1 MIVGR
6 TGEGAPWRP
15 PAGQTN
21 LWSEMDAIE
30 RYLSESEAAIRGI
43 DRDDVRR
50 VVDALFEAWSQ
61 DRQIFIVGN
70 GGSASTASHMMND
83 LSKFTRTEG
92 RRRIRAIALT
102 DNVAL
107 MTAYANDQSFDD
119 VFVEP
124 LKTLLREGDVVVA
137 ISGSGNSPNVVAA
150 VEYASSRG
158 ARVIGL
164 CGSPG
169 GKLAH
174 LAHLRVIVPATHIG
188 QQEDGHLVLNHAIA
202 TALRERI
209 AAS

>member
-1 MIVGR
+1 
-6 TGEGAPWRP
+6 
-15 PAGQTN
+15 
-21 LWSEMDAIE
+21 MDVIE

-43 DRDDVRR
+43 DRDDVRG
-50 VVDALFEAWSQ
+50 VVDAIYDAWVA

-83 LSKFTRTEG
+83 LAKFTRSEG

-107 MTAYANDQSFDD
+107 MTAYANDQSYDD

-124 LKTLLREGDVVVA
+124 LRTLMREGDVLVA

-150 VEYASSRG
+150 VEYAAG
-158 ARVIGL
+158 HGGRVIGL

-169 GKLAH
+169 GKLAQ
-174 LAHLRVIVPATHIG
+174 LAHLRVLIPATHIG

-209 AAS
+209 ATS